1 MLEEEKVSSLRE
13 IAKKERLTR
22 ARVTQIMNLLKL
34 PEEVQEFLAGLE
46 DRREIRKYSE
56 RRLRENPS
64 FVEELLQCST
74 DAVLGKSSKDAEISA

>member
-1 MLEEEKVSSLRE
+1 MLEEGEVGSLSD

-34 PEEVQEFLAGLE
+34 PEEIQELLAGLE

-56 RRLRENPS
+56 RRLRGDLS
-64 FVEELLQCST
+64 FVEDLEGCSVSAMSG
-74 DAVLGKSSKDAEISA
+74 DCREKMEIST